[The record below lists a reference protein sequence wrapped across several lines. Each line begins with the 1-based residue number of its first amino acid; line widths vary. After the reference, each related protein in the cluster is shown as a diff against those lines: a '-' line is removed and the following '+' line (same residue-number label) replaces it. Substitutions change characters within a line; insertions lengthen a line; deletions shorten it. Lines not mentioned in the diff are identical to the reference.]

1 MATQTVEQKVGQWL
15 TAYRAISAELTSA
28 SARAAMETMQTRA
41 PEPDESEAS
50 YLRTQ
55 VAIAQQVASIIA
67 ANDRTA
73 ATVAGLLV
81 QSGIKV
87 PVDYGED

>member
-1 MATQTVEQKVGQWL
+1 MATPDLPTKVGQWL
-15 TAYRAISAELTSA
+15 TAFNVIKEELTTPE
-28 SARAAMETMQTRA
+28 ARQSMATMQTRP

-67 ANDRTA
+67 ANDRQA
-73 ATVAGLLV
+73 ALVAAMLV
-81 QSGIKV
+81 QSGVKV
-87 PVDYGED
+87 PVDYGEV

>member
-15 TAYRAISAELTSA
+15 TAFNVIKEELTSKE
-28 SARAAMETMQTRA
+28 ARQSMMTMQSRP